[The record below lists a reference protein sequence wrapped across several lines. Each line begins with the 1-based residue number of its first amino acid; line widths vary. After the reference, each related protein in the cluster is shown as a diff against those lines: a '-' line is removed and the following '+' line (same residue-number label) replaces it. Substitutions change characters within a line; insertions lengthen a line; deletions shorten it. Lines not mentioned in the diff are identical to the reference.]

1 MAPCRFFDPLFDLLT
16 PSKINNSAIF
26 LDYFLLCLLASGMFR
41 AKYFSAGTMHS

>member
-16 PSKINNSAIF
+16 PNKIHNSLICY
-26 LDYFLLCLLASGMFR
+26 DYFLLCLLASGMFR